1 LPNGVV
7 STRCGRG
14 AMGERVAVYGVHTVR
29 PDEICCTEIIWSAK
43 DKAET
48 YAKDLSTD
56 PGVLAGAVTRYVLNS
71 PGERT
76 PVALFVAGQRQDV
89 PHLSDDRRIAANG
102 WVQSPSLWRRVKVA
116 DPSD

>member
-1 LPNGVV
+1 
-7 STRCGRG
+7 
-14 AMGERVAVYGVHTVR
+14 MGKPVYAVHAVK
-29 PDEICCTEIIWSAK
+29 PAEICATEVVFTEK
-43 DKAET
+43 DKADAWAREV
-48 YAKDLSTD
+48 STD
-56 PGVLAGAVTRYVLNS
+56 PDVLAGAVTRYVLNS